1 MMLRNLLI
9 VSMVVFLTTVTT
21 APVEEKEEV
30 EPTEEGEGELSE
42 EEEDDDDSKSQDKI
56 EGIPGVQQTT
66 TVAAA
71 GGSGSRVSEPA
82 VQSSSIST
90 SPTHAAGASR
100 TDTEYNG
107 QKLLNGGRGGGGGMD
122 SQTGLLGSPEGASHL
137 DHTGI
142 VHPSAHDFL
151 LGLMGA
157 GPFIS
162 DVHVTVPVINSDVT
176 APPPVDQKGS
186 SSLDSPADSV
196 HQSDISIDQSG
207 QSHISLTSGP
217 DQSLSSSLSGSSD
230 SHSAAQEASSHSE
243 DQREQTGNGRQN
255 LLINNGAVTNQ
266 QLPLSERWT
275 DVTDGAEAVTNY
287 NRLTETPPLVFH
299 TDSVDTPTMTSAP
312 DVSSHTDLVA
322 MTTGFPGETVTGTPP
337 DSSHLTAMDHTQ
349 TAGPVTEQYNPSGQG
364 PEGAEN
370 VELED
375 TC

>member
-137 DHTGI
+137 DHTGECQGI

-151 LGLMGA
+151 LGLM
-157 GPFIS
+157 
-162 DVHVTVPVINSDVT
+162 VINSDVT

-186 SSLDSPADSV
+186 SSLDSPA
-196 HQSDISIDQSG
+196 
-207 QSHISLTSGP
+207 GP